1 MFWPK
6 LENLGRW
13 PSYENDIRINL
24 PTYGINLSL
33 IGFGDSQGKPSEN
46 GNELLICFL
55 TLTLLISSNQET

>member
-1 MFWPK
+1 M
-6 LENLGRW
+6 
-13 PSYENDIRINL
+13 
-24 PTYGINLSL
+24 PTYGINLLL